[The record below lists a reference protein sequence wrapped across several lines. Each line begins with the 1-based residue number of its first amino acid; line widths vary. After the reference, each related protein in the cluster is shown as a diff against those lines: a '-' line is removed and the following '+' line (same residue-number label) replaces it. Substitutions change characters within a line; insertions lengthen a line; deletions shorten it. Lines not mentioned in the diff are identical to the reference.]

1 METGGKGRQLLPR
14 TINCK
19 DQMGPGPDWTLVR
32 YANPHY
38 ATKFK
43 PMFILFRQILVTA
56 VAFVFAVTAGR
67 VRAENSFS
75 TVVIDPGHGGSDPGG
90 IPGQIVPE
98 KTVAL
103 DTALRLQKLLQRAGL
118 RTVITRSTDIFV
130 PLSVRSA
137 IADAERD
144 AIFVSIHYNASP
156 RRSAHGIETYSENN
170 RGAVLAARIQQEI
183 IDRVST
189 ENRGIRSAEYYVLRK
204 CRFPAVLVEC
214 GFLTNPT
221 EAQLALTTAYRE
233 QIAERIAAGIIEQR
247 QFAFPPLAPTH
258 RSGRLVN
265 KNKKH
270 RKTVDLERFGKD
282 RRASRTS
289 LMDGSAALLIRSMVI
304 KRQKSRAAATK
315 LLLAAPSMQGAA

>member
-1 METGGKGRQLLPR
+1 MIRFHTIDVDQGTIVPLTRLWLGLLGLIETGRKGRQLLPGS
-14 TINCK
+14 INGK

-56 VAFVFAVTAGR
+56 VAFVFAVTAGQ

-75 TVVIDPGHGGSDPGG
+75 MVVIDPGHGGSDPGG

-156 RRSAHGIETYSENN
+156 RSSAHGIETYSESN

-204 CRFPAVLVEC
+204 CRLPAVLVEC

-233 QIAERIAAGIIEQR
+233 QIAEQIAAGIIEQR
-247 QFAFPPLAPTH
+247 QFAFPSLVPTH
-258 RSGRLVN
+258 RSGHLVH
-265 KNKKH
+265 KNKKQ
-270 RKTVDLERFGKD
+270 RKIADL
-282 RRASRTS
+282 
-289 LMDGSAALLIRSMVI
+289 
-304 KRQKSRAAATK
+304 
-315 LLLAAPSMQGAA
+315 

>member
-1 METGGKGRQLLPR
+1 MWL
-14 TINCK
+14 
-19 DQMGPGPDWTLVR
+19 GPDWTLVP

-43 PMFILFRQILVTA
+43 PMKNFTKVHGMFILFRQTLVTA
-56 VAFVFAVTAGR
+56 VAFAFAVTTGQ

-156 RRSAHGIETYSENN
+156 RSSAHGIETYSENN

-189 ENRGIRSAEYYVLRK
+189 ENRGIRSADYYVLRK
-204 CRFPAVLVEC
+204 CRLPAVLVEC

-233 QIAERIAAGIIEQR
+233 QIAEQIAAGIIEQR

-258 RSGRLVN
+258 RSGRLVH
-265 KNKKH
+265 KNKKQ
-270 RKTVDLERFGKD
+270 RKIVDLERFGYPLPD
-282 RRASRTS
+282 NPHRPDLDQHGEGASCLS
-289 LMDGSAALLIRSMVI
+289 V
-304 KRQKSRAAATK
+304 RQGR
-315 LLLAAPSMQGAA
+315 L